1 MRVLLIATNQHHR
14 LMSRMDA
21 RPLPIGLA
29 YVAGSIDRSRHSL
42 KVLDL
47 MFSQDPLADVK
58 QMVQEFQ
65 PDVVGVSIRNLSN
78 HSYLDPQWALPA
90 SKAVIQQVRE
100 VSGATIV
107 CGGPA
112 VSLLP
117 VECFRYLE
125 PDLALAGD
133 AAEAFAELVDRLE
146 SEACRSRS
154 GFRGNRL
161 PSWIGGRPGLPG
173 WG

>member
-29 YVAGSIDRSRHSL
+29 YVAGHLDRARHDL

-47 MFSQDPLADVK
+47 MFSDDPLADVERAA
-58 QMVQEFQ
+58 QEFR

-90 SKAVIQQVRE
+90 CKEVIRRVRS
-100 VSGATIV
+100 VCGATIV
-107 CGGPA
+107 AGGPA

-117 VECFRYLE
+117 RECFRYLE

-133 AAEAFAELVDRLE
+133 AGEAFAELVDRLE
-146 SEACRSRS
+146 S
-154 GFRGNRL
+154 G
-161 PSWIGGRPGLPG
+161 GGRSIGPREWAG
-173 WG
+173 